1 MKKENNDI
9 EKKIIEVL
17 DRIRPYLENDG
28 GNLEYIKFEEG
39 IVYIKLLGACAG
51 CSMIDITLKDGIEAM
66 LMDPTTSEDIINI
79 LEMKDRTKA
88 GICAPACGLYLKDV
102 YY

>member
-1 MKKENNDI
+1 MKKNDDI

-51 CSMIDITLKDGIEAM
+51 CSMIDITLKDGIETM
-66 LMDPTTSEDIINI
+66 LMDEIPEVLGVTRVE
-79 LEMKDRTKA
+79 
-88 GICAPACGLYLKDV
+88 
-102 YY
+102 

>member
-1 MKKENNDI
+1 MKKDTNKEI

-28 GNLEYIKFEEG
+28 GSLEYIKFEEG
-39 IVYIKLLGACAG
+39 IVYVKLLGACAG

-66 LMDPTTSEDIINI
+66 LMDEIPEVLGVTRVE
-79 LEMKDRTKA
+79 
-88 GICAPACGLYLKDV
+88 
-102 YY
+102 

>member
-1 MKKENNDI
+1 MKKNKNNDI
-9 EKKIIEVL
+9 ETKIIEVL
-17 DRIRPYLENDG
+17 EKIKPYLENDG

-66 LMDPTTSEDIINI
+66 LMDEIPEVLGVERVD
-79 LEMKDRTKA
+79 
-88 GICAPACGLYLKDV
+88 
-102 YY
+102 

>member
-1 MKKENNDI
+1 MKKNDNI

-39 IVYIKLLGACAG
+39 IVYLKLLGACAG

-66 LMDPTTSEDIINI
+66 LMDEIPEVLGVTRVE
-79 LEMKDRTKA
+79 
-88 GICAPACGLYLKDV
+88 
-102 YY
+102 

>member
-1 MKKENNDI
+1 MKKENNNI

-66 LMDPTTSEDIINI
+66 LMDEIPEVLGVTRVE
-79 LEMKDRTKA
+79 
-88 GICAPACGLYLKDV
+88 
-102 YY
+102 

>member
-17 DRIRPYLENDG
+17 DRIRPYLESDG

-66 LMDPTTSEDIINI
+66 LMDEIPEVLGVTRVE
-79 LEMKDRTKA
+79 
-88 GICAPACGLYLKDV
+88 
-102 YY
+102 

>member
-1 MKKENNDI
+1 MEKNKNI
-9 EKKIIEVL
+9 ETKIIEVL
-17 DRIRPYLENDG
+17 DKIRPYLENDG

-66 LMDPTTSEDIINI
+66 LMDEIPEVLGVTRVE
-79 LEMKDRTKA
+79 
-88 GICAPACGLYLKDV
+88 
-102 YY
+102 

>member
-1 MKKENNDI
+1 MNKEKNSDI

-17 DRIRPYLENDG
+17 ERIKPYLENDG
-28 GNLEYIKFEEG
+28 GNLEYIKFEDG

-66 LMDPTTSEDIINI
+66 LTEEIPEVLGVERVD
-79 LEMKDRTKA
+79 
-88 GICAPACGLYLKDV
+88 
-102 YY
+102 

>member
-1 MKKENNDI
+1 MKKEQKDI
-9 EKKIIEVL
+9 EKKINEVL

-28 GNLEYIKFEEG
+28 GNLEYIKFEDG

-66 LMDPTTSEDIINI
+66 LMDEISEV
-79 LEMKDRTKA
+79 LGVTRVE
-88 GICAPACGLYLKDV
+88 
-102 YY
+102 

>member
-28 GNLEYIKFEEG
+28 GNLEYIKFEDG
-39 IVYIKLLGACAG
+39 LVYVRLLGACAG

-66 LMDPTTSEDIINI
+66 LMDEIPEVLGVTRVE
-79 LEMKDRTKA
+79 
-88 GICAPACGLYLKDV
+88 
-102 YY
+102 

>member
-1 MKKENNDI
+1 MKKDKNI
-9 EKKIIEVL
+9 ETKIIEVL

-66 LMDPTTSEDIINI
+66 LMDEIPEVLGVTRVE
-79 LEMKDRTKA
+79 
-88 GICAPACGLYLKDV
+88 
-102 YY
+102 

>member
-1 MKKENNDI
+1 MEKNTDKEKK
-9 EKKIIEVL
+9 KKIIEIL

-39 IVYIKLLGACAG
+39 IVYVKLLGACAG

-66 LMDPTTSEDIINI
+66 LMDEIPEVLGVTRVD
-79 LEMKDRTKA
+79 
-88 GICAPACGLYLKDV
+88 
-102 YY
+102 

>member
-1 MKKENNDI
+1 MKKKKSNDI
-9 EKKIIEVL
+9 EKKIMEVL
-17 DRIRPYLENDG
+17 EKIKPYLENDG

-66 LMDPTTSEDIINI
+66 LMDEIPEVLGVERVD
-79 LEMKDRTKA
+79 
-88 GICAPACGLYLKDV
+88 
-102 YY
+102 